1 LASLERPSG
10 LRPVCYSPE
19 LGGGRGGKA
28 LAAIEQSYLDW
39 ALEGFSGYIAADELY
54 DGPFC
59 VLSLVDN
66 RTFKRIAYRVLD
78 HDPTQDD
85 IQQFFQDFQ
94 ARLELRGITTD
105 GSALYPEPIQQVFG
119 DVPHQICAFHVIAEL
134 TKAVLGAVAKVRK
147 TLAGRK
153 PKLSH
158 DRPSKRARK
167 AARQSKRIGQ
177 KVAELFEHR
186 YLFMKHHLSPAEQK
200 TIRRITRGLPQLRTL
215 RQIIDEIYR
224 LFDRRCR
231 TDTALAKLARLRRRV
246 ARFKQVGKDPAE
258 ALFAQPGASVDIPG

>member
-1 LASLERPSG
+1 M
-10 LRPVCYSPE
+10 
-19 LGGGRGGKA
+19 
-28 LAAIEQSYLDW
+28 
-39 ALEGFSGYIAADELY
+39 
-54 DGPFC
+54 
-59 VLSLVDN
+59 DN

-85 IQQFFQDFQ
+85 IRQFFQDFQ
-94 ARLELRGITTD
+94 ARLELRGLVVRGITTD

-119 DVPHQICAFHVIAEL
+119 DVPHQICTFHVIAEL
-134 TKAVLGAVAKVRK
+134 TRAVLGAVAKVRK

-153 PKLSH
+153 PKLPRN
-158 DRPSKRARK
+158 RPSKRARK

-215 RQIIDEIYR
+215 RQIMDEATGCSIVAAAQTPPWPNWHGCAAAWPASNR
-224 LFDRRCR
+224 WARPCR
-231 TDTALAKLARLRRRV
+231 SSFRPTWSKR
-246 ARFKQVGKDPAE
+246 
-258 ALFAQPGASVDIPG
+258 